1 MYKKII
7 FISCLLVLFSCKNSE
22 GNNES
27 STTKETK
34 IDYNN
39 LEQLEGIFGR
49 GSFKVPKGTYKK
61 TEENIFISNRLN
73 SRIEFIS
80 NRWDVGDVEF
90 ISSKEGFIEK
100 YKNNIKVISIKSDNE
115 SFEIIGEDNKNSFYI
130 KGYFI
135 IEYGHDALTGEAD
148 LKAPFFS
155 MAGILKVQYPL
166 KNKRDFNH
174 LLPIIK
180 KSYKCNFGEF

>member
-1 MYKKII
+1 MCKKII
-7 FISCLLVLFSCKNSE
+7 FICCLLLLFSCKNSE

-49 GSFKVPKGTYKK
+49 GSFKAPKGTYKK
-61 TEENIFISNRLN
+61 TEENIFISNKFN

-80 NRWDVGDVEF
+80 NRWDVGVVEF

-130 KGYFI
+130 KGYFWI
-135 IEYGHDALTGEAD
+135 GYGHDALTGEAD

-155 MAGILKVQYPL
+155 MAGILKVQYPN